1 MIKTGHPLPQHVP
14 GRRRPVSR
22 RRRLTYRVGAP
33 LVAIAAL
40 IAACSSSG
48 GSHPSP
54 GSSASHDHSGPV
66 TPVTESPAPSLSQ
79 SAKKIDLYSHTRVGM
94 FAPGVQSNPAL
105 VYVPNLQDGTVSV
118 ISQATMKVIYTLKVG
133 VGGEFD
139 EPQHVVPGYNLK
151 TLYVNN
157 NRGNSL
163 TPIDPVTGRIQGRDI
178 PVPDPYNLYF
188 TPNGR
193 SAIVMQEALN
203 TMAFYDPKTWQVQ
216 RKVVL
221 GAMCNGVNH
230 ADFSPDGS
238 YMIATCE
245 FAGRLVKVNLKT
257 YAYSY
262 LDLPGKYSAPQDIK
276 IDPYGKTW
284 YVADMD
290 ANGVDE
296 IDGDT
301 FKVIGQLKTGPEAHG
316 LYPSR
321 NGKYLYVAN
330 RGGQLENP
338 SNPPVFYPH
347 TGDAGSVSVINFAT
361 RKVMATW
368 VIPGGG
374 TPDMGNV
381 SANGN
386 VLWLSGR
393 RSNVVYAIDTHNG
406 HLLAKIPVG
415 HEPHGLAVWPLPGRY
430 SLGHTGILR

>member
-1 MIKTGHPLPQHVP
+1 M
-14 GRRRPVSR
+14 SR
-22 RRRLTYRVGAP
+22 RRRLISRVAAP
-33 LVAIAAL
+33 AVAVIALVA
-40 IAACSSSG
+40 ACTNTGS
-48 GSHPSP
+48 SHPSP
-54 GSSASHDHSGPV
+54 DASATHDHSGPV
-66 TPVTESPAPSLSQ
+66 TPVSQSPAPALPATATSV
-79 SAKKIDLYSHTRVGM
+79 DLYAHTRVGM
-94 FAPGVQSNPAL
+94 FAPGVRADPAL
-105 VYVPNLQDGTVSV
+105 VYVPNLDDGTVTV
-118 ISQATMKVIYTLKVG
+118 ISQATMKVLYTLRVG
-133 VGGEFD
+133 VGGKHD
-139 EPQHVVPGYNLK
+139 EPQHVVPAWDLK

-157 NRGNSL
+157 NQGNSL
-163 TPIDPVTGRIQGRDI
+163 TPIDPATGRIKGPDI

-193 SAIVMQEALN
+193 SAIVMQEGMN
-203 TMAFYDPKTWQVQ
+203 TVAFYDPRSWRPQ
-216 RKVVL
+216 RKLVL

-230 ADFSPDGS
+230 ADFAPDGS
-238 YMIATCE
+238 YLIATCE
-245 FAGRLVKVNLKT
+245 FAGRLIKVNLKT
-257 YAYSY
+257 YAYTY
-262 LDLPGKYSAPQDIK
+262 LDLPGRYSAPQDIK

-301 FKVIGQLKTGPEAHG
+301 FRVIGQLKTGPEAHG

-321 NGKYLYVAN
+321 NGKYLYVSN
-330 RGGQLENP
+330 RGGQLVDP
-338 SNPPVFYPH
+338 SPAASYRH
-347 TGDAGSVSVINFAT
+347 LGDAGSVSVISFAT
-361 RKVMATW
+361 RKVLATW

-393 RSNVVYAIDTHNG
+393 RSNVVYAIDTHTG
-406 HLLAKIPVG
+406 KLLAEIPVG

>member
-1 MIKTGHPLPQHVP
+1 ML
-14 GRRRPVSR
+14 SR
-22 RRRLTYRVGAP
+22 RRRLIYRVGAP
-33 LVAIAAL
+33 LAAIIAL
-40 IAACSSSG
+40 VAACSTSN

-54 GSSASHDHSGPV
+54 GASATHDHSGPV
-66 TPVTESPAPSLSQ
+66 TPVTDSPAPSLSPKD
-79 SAKKIDLYSHTRVGM
+79 KKIDLYSHTRVGM
-94 FAPGVQSNPAL
+94 FAPGVRNDPAL
-105 VYVPNLQDGTVSV
+105 VYVPNLQDGTVTV
-118 ISQATMKVIYTLKVG
+118 ISQATMKVLYTLKVG
-133 VGGEFD
+133 VGGAAD
-139 EPQHVVPGYNLK
+139 EPQHVVPAWNLK

-163 TPIDPVTGRIQGRDI
+163 TPIDPATGRIQGPDI
-178 PVPDPYNLYF
+178 RVPDPYNLYF
-188 TPNGR
+188 TPNGH
-193 SAIVMQEALN
+193 SAIVMQEAMN
-203 TMAFYDPKTWQVQ
+203 TMAFYDPKSWRLQ
-216 RKVVL
+216 RSIVL

-238 YMIATCE
+238 YLIATCE

-257 YAYSY
+257 YTYSY
-262 LDLPGKYSAPQDIK
+262 LDLPGRYAAPQDIK

-296 IDGDT
+296 IDGDR

-330 RGGQLENP
+330 RGGQLVDP
-338 SNPPVFYPH
+338 SAAAFYPH
-347 TGDAGSVSVINFAT
+347 SGNAGSVSVISFAT
-361 RKVMATW
+361 RRVIATW

-393 RSNVVYAIDTHNG
+393 RSNVVYAIDTHTG
-406 HLLAKIPVG
+406 KLLAEIPVG

>member
-1 MIKTGHPLPQHVP
+1 MPQQAPGH
-14 GRRRPVSR
+14 RRGISR
-22 RRRLTYRVGAP
+22 RQKLIRRAAP
-33 LVAIAAL
+33 PVVAIVAL

-48 GSHPSP
+48 GGSHPSP
-54 GSSASHDHSGPV
+54 SPTASHDHTGPV
-66 TPVTESPAPSLSQ
+66 TAVTATPAPSLS
-79 SAKKIDLYSHTRVGM
+79 AKDKTLDLYSHTQVGM
-94 FAPGVQSNPAL
+94 FAPGVKNDPAL
-105 VYVPNLQDGTVSV
+105 VYVPNLSDGTVTV
-118 ISQATMKVIYTLKVG
+118 ISQATMKVLYTMKTG
-133 VGGEFD
+133 IGGPYD
-139 EPQHVVPGYNLK
+139 EPQHVVPAWNLK

-163 TPIDPVTGRIQGRDI
+163 TPINPATGLRGGPDI
-178 PVPDPYNLYF
+178 PIPDPYNLYF
-188 TPNGR
+188 TPNGK
-193 SAIVMQEALN
+193 SAIVMQEAMN
-203 TMAFYDPKTWQVQ
+203 TMAFYDPTTWKLQ
-216 RKVVL
+216 RSIVL

-245 FAGRLVKVNLKT
+245 FAGRLVKLNLKT
-257 YAYSY
+257 YKYSY
-262 LDLPGKYSAPQDIK
+262 LDLPGRYSAPQDIK

-330 RGGQLENP
+330 RGGQLTDP
-338 SNPPVFYPH
+338 SAAAFYPH
-347 TGDAGSVSVINFAT
+347 SGDAGSVSVINFAT

-393 RSNVVYAIDTHNG
+393 RSNVVYAIDTHTG
-406 HLLAKIPVG
+406 KLLAEIPVG
-415 HEPHGLAVWPLPGRY
+415 HQPHGLAVWPLPGRY